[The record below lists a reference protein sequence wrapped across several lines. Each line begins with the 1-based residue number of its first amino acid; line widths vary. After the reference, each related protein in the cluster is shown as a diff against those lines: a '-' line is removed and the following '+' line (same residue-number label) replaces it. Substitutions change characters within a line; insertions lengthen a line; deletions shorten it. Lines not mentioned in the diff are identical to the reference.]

1 MTFQHRERRGLDKY
15 LSAIALGFGFW
26 LASAASILLSRVGD
40 GVAAVWLASAVAFV
54 MLVRRERRTGILDYA
69 ALAVATLVSN
79 LQFGSSLTSGLLYVV
94 FNLGQTAL
102 ALLLVDKFAG
112 GLPVKASPSVRT
124 FALILFLTG
133 VVADSVTGLIFA
145 SFTYAAH
152 GWPIFKTAWTFLS
165 SNALGYAL
173 VLPLLL
179 YGSKPA
185 LVLLAEPRALLRLML
200 VAASCVG
207 LAYLALTYSRFPFA
221 LTMLPLMVFAPR
233 LASLE
238 LALVCFLTGVAC
250 VAIAM
255 TGLMPGLHSGIE
267 VLSDGF
273 QVSVAIIV
281 STPFLVGLSI
291 EQMREDHARLA
302 ELETRWN
309 FALVSAGQG
318 VWDADIRNNKVQYS
332 TIWKNLLGYE
342 ESELGNDP
350 ELWLKHVH
358 PDDLDR
364 VIAADLDHMQ
374 GKVPVYEVEFRMR
387 HKSGRWIWMLDRGKA
402 VAREPDGRVARA
414 IGSMTDITERKEAEE
429 RLLVSATLLADEKER
444 LRVMLQSIGDAVI
457 GTDAENRITFMNP
470 VAEKLTGAT
479 SIAALGKPLGFVY
492 RAVDEESGRRLDE
505 PHLAD
510 NRLERAEQNSRAV
523 LVRSDGTR
531 FSIRQV
537 VSPILNENNEFGG
550 SVIVFQD
557 FTDARTLQRQLA
569 HAATH
574 DALTGLANRPSFIR
588 TVEDLVAKSRRD
600 ASRYQLMFIDLDHFK
615 PVNDTSGHAAGDAL
629 LRKVASA
636 IKGALAPTDIVARLG
651 GDEFAVVLM
660 SASHGAGEAAAIA
673 ILEAV
678 SALEFIW
685 DGQMHRVS
693 SSIGL
698 TQICA
703 ECGEANEIIATAD
716 AACYAAKAAGRNCA
730 FVALPG
736 LSGNGV
742 ATPMTRV
749 ATGT

>member
-1 MTFQHRERRGLDKY
+1 MTFQHRERFDLDRY
-15 LSAIALGFGFW
+15 LSAIRLGFVFW
-26 LASAASILLSRVGD
+26 LAATASILLSRVGD
-40 GVAAVWLASAVAFV
+40 GVAGVWFASAVAFV
-54 MLVRRERRTGILDYA
+54 MLARRARRAGPLDYA
-69 ALAVATLVSN
+69 ALAVATLISN
-79 LQFGSSLTSGLLYVV
+79 LPLGSSPTVGLLYVV
-94 FNLGQTAL
+94 FNLGQLAL
-102 ALLLVDKFAG
+102 ALLLADKFAG
-112 GLPVKASPSVRT
+112 GLPVKAKPSVRT
-124 FALILFLTG
+124 FGLMLFLTG
-133 VVADSVTGLIFA
+133 VVADSATGLVFA
-145 SFTYAAH
+145 AFAHAMH
-152 GWPIFKTAWTFLS
+152 GWPILETAWTFLS

-179 YGSKPA
+179 YGSKSAIVA
-185 LVLLAEPRALLRLML
+185 LFEPRTLLRF
-200 VAASCVG
+200 VFAAAICVG

-221 LTMLPLMVFAPR
+221 LAMLPLMIFAPR

-250 VAIAM
+250 IAIAM
-255 TGLMPGLHSGIE
+255 AGLVPGLSSGIE
-267 VLSDGF
+267 VLSEGF

-281 STPFLVGLSI
+281 STPFLVGLFI
-291 EQMREDHARLA
+291 EQMRADHAHLA
-302 ELETRWN
+302 EAETRWN

-318 VWDADIRNNKVQYS
+318 VWDADMRNNKVQYS

-342 ESELGNDP
+342 ESELSNDP
-350 ELWLKHVH
+350 ELWLKHLH

-364 VIAADLDHMQ
+364 VIAADQDHMQ
-374 GKVPVYEVEFRMR
+374 GKVPVYEIEFRMR
-387 HKSGRWIWMLDRGKA
+387 HKTGRWIWMLDRGKA
-402 VAREPDGRVARA
+402 IEREPDGRVARA

-429 RLLVSATLLADEKER
+429 RLIVSAAMLADEKER

-479 SIAALGKPLGFVY
+479 SIAVLGKPLGFVY
-492 RAVDEESGRRLDE
+492 RAVDEETGRRLDE

-510 NRLERAEQNSRAV
+510 NRLERTEQNSRAV

-537 VSPILNENNEFGG
+537 VSPILTENNEFGG

-569 HAATH
+569 YAATH

-588 TVEDLVAKSRRD
+588 TVEDLVVKAKRD
-600 ASRYQLMFIDLDHFK
+600 ATRYQLMFIDLDHFK

-660 SASHGAGEAAAIA
+660 SASHTAGEAAAVA
-673 ILEAV
+673 ILDAV
-678 SALEFIW
+678 NALEFIW
-685 DGQMHRVS
+685 DGQTHRVS

-703 ECGEANEIIATAD
+703 EYGEANEIIAKAD

-736 LSGNGV
+736 SSGKGV